1 MVDEVKKI
9 EAPELIRMYQQ
20 AAKTNQV
27 LNDAYDKVSFDNR
40 GLKDR
45 VAKLEDKII
54 ELEKIIDMK
63 EQAKPKSTQI
73 KALKAKK

>member
-27 LNDAYDKVSFDNR
+27 LNDAYDKVSFDNI

>member
-54 ELEKIIDMK
+54 ELEKIIDME